1 MTIIVNDP
9 EKEYSERL
17 LVESITKTRQ
27 LADYIVNLLNEYEK
41 RLKSLEL
48 AVKLLESKS

>member
-27 LADYIVNLLNEYEK
+27 LLNEYEK